1 MKTEKCI
8 QQFLQGSKPLVSFST
23 WARSCSAWHLSPY
36 LPGTGVFP
44 PFLPSG
50 VCGRSQEILPRH
62 SLVDTQ
68 PRSGAATSRTEAVI
82 PVRGWTG
89 LLLPPRLFSLP
100 HLPLLYPASS
110 DEEEWGQ
117 HLKRLESS
125 PECPKG
131 LSARKSGSYKGLRW
145 VIRLLGPL
153 SLTLPSKDPVLRIGK
168 RMKKS
173 NKSLSS
179 HSWRHFPRSISKGKT
194 KAQRFAQLDKNEITH
209 RQNACF
215 CIKTF

>member
-1 MKTEKCI
+1 M
-8 QQFLQGSKPLVSFST
+8 
-23 WARSCSAWHLSPY
+23 
-36 LPGTGVFP
+36 
-44 PFLPSG
+44 
-50 VCGRSQEILPRH
+50 
-62 SLVDTQ
+62 VDTQ

-131 LSARKSGSYKGLRW
+131 LSARKSGLQGSQVSDKA
-145 VIRLLGPL
+145 IRASVL
-153 SLTLPSKDPVLRIGK
+153 DPA
-168 RMKKS
+168 
-173 NKSLSS
+173 
-179 HSWRHFPRSISKGKT
+179 FQRSCAENWEEDEEK
-194 KAQRFAQLDKNEITH
+194 
-209 RQNACF
+209 
-215 CIKTF
+215 